1 MSTDLPAEFARAQHA
16 PLWQATM
23 PAMPAV
29 PAHPLP
35 DTADVVVVGGGI
47 TGLSAARE
55 LARAGASVVLLESR
69 TLGWGAS
76 SRSGGMVLSGFK
88 YGLDELCRR
97 YGRDTGRALL
107 AESVLAVDHVARL
120 EETEGIRAD
129 MRREGHLELA
139 YSRHDADELE
149 AYGKELGDYDGSARW
164 IPRAELRT
172 EIGTDAY
179 YGGLLYPQDGG
190 IHPGKLTQ
198 GLAER
203 AVEAGV
209 DVHEHTRAT
218 AIRPQRDGRVVVETS
233 RGALIARQVFLGT
246 NGYGDGAAP
255 DLRRR
260 IMPISSFII
269 ATEPLDPEL
278 LAELTPRGR
287 MFFDTKNFLYYWR
300 GTADG
305 RMMFGGRA
313 SFWPTSDEK
322 AAGILHAGMLAD
334 PPAARRG
341 PDRLLLE
348 REGRVHLRPDAAR
361 GPIGQRLLRDRLL
374 RERRRALPVPRDRDG
389 ALDGR
394 RSRAG
399 ARADR
404 VPARPRAVRGPHL
417 VPAVRRRVVPVQGP
431 PERAGGA
438 RPTSRRGSG
447 RRTAERLRRRTA
459 PAPGVRVRASKVRAR
474 RVARERSGAAR
485 CPRGER
491 PAVSGAGAIR
501 ATRLQGAALS
511 TAVLDRVG
519 SVSPVALYATVLPAP
534 GRHALARRAS
544 GGRAGVAGVAGTSR
558 GLAPPGPV
566 AQPPRGHGR
575 SSTGARTA

>member
-1 MSTDLPAEFARAQHA
+1 
-16 PLWQATM
+16 M
-23 PAMPAV
+23 PPMPDV

-88 YGLDELCRR
+88 YGLEDLCRR
-97 YGRDTGRALL
+97 YGIDTGRALL

-139 YSRHDADELE
+139 YSRHDAEELE
-149 AYGKELGDYDGSARW
+149 AYGKELGEYDGSARW

-209 DVHEHTRAT
+209 DAHEHTRAT

-322 AAGILHAGMLAD
+322 AAGILHAGMLEIHPQLAGVPID
-334 PPAARRG
+334 YYWSGKVAFTY
-341 PDRLLLE
+341 DRMPHA
-348 REGRVHLRPDAAR
+348 G
-361 GPIGQRLLRDRLL
+361 
-374 RERRRALPVPRDRDG
+374 
-389 ALDGR
+389 
-394 RSRAG
+394 RSRSVYYATG
-399 ARADR
+399 CCGNGVALFPYLGTEMARWMGGG
-404 VPARPRAVRGPHL
+404 PAPALARIGFPL
-417 VPAVRRRVVPVQGP
+417 VPAPYEGRAWFLPFVGEWYQFKDR
-431 PERAGGA
+431 RAGRG
-438 RPTSRRGSG
+438 RPGDLAAPDRG
-447 RRTAERLRRRTA
+447 TT
-459 PAPGVRVRASKVRAR
+459 
-474 RVARERSGAAR
+474 
-485 CPRGER
+485 
-491 PAVSGAGAIR
+491 
-501 ATRLQGAALS
+501 
-511 TAVLDRVG
+511 
-519 SVSPVALYATVLPAP
+519 
-534 GRHALARRAS
+534 
-544 GGRAGVAGVAGTSR
+544 
-558 GLAPPGPV
+558 
-566 AQPPRGHGR
+566 
-575 SSTGARTA
+575 TG